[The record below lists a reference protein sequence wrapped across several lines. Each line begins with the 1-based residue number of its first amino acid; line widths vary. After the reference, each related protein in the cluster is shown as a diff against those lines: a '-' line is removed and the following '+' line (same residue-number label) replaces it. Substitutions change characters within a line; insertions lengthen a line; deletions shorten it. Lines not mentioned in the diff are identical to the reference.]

1 MRWRITRWNCAGRR
15 LRPGAR
21 AVVHHENI
29 FEYMEDTYGA
39 HLYACDL
46 TGKHNWWAFR
56 DESGAEFNVMQIT
69 KGKVIA

>member
-1 MRWRITRWNCAGRR
+1 MVS
-15 LRPGAR
+15 
-21 AVVHHENI
+21 AVVHYGNI

-56 DESGAEFNVMQIT
+56 NESGAEFNVMQVT